1 VDRDGTA
8 AEDVARLAEPA
19 GGEPIKAQ
27 AVRSPLIRLGYCA
40 LGGSVIVTFIG
51 TVLLAQGRTTY
62 ESTASFVRHCGLL
75 LMLISCAV
83 VLIGYRLPHLRRLYN
98 SMCDPSDSVVPVRRP
113 ARATPAHQSQFS
125 LRGLFVLMTLSAIM
139 LALLFTTPDAIFV
152 FIAAYAHLALISML
166 IVVIVY
172 DRGPPQAFC
181 IASITPA
188 VLSIFMSTMF
198 FGVRIGFSRPLGF
211 RLLFATNWVMI
222 IIIGLA
228 GVGVRFWLA
237 GNTRCDDPVRSP
249 GESQTVRS

>member
-1 VDRDGTA
+1 MDRDGIAT
-8 AEDVARLAEPA
+8 EDVAPFAEPA
-19 GGEPIKAQ
+19 SGEPIKAQ
-27 AVRSPLIRLGYCA
+27 AVRSPLIRFGYSA

-83 VLIGYRLPHLRRLYN
+83 VLIGYRLPQLRRLYI
-98 SMCDPSDSVVPVRRP
+98 SMCEPTHRVVPVQRL
-113 ARATPAHQSQFS
+113 ARAKPRHQSQFS
-125 LRGLFVLMTLSAIM
+125 LRGLFVLMTISAIM
-139 LALLFTTPDAIFV
+139 LAFLFTTPATIFA
-152 FIAAYAHLALISML
+152 FIAVYAHLALVSVF

-188 VLSIFMSTMF
+188 VLSIFMSTIF
-198 FGVRIGFSRPLGF
+198 FGARIGVSSALGI

-222 IIIGLA
+222 ILIGLA

-237 GNTRCDDPVRSP
+237 GNARYDDPVQ
-249 GESQTVRS
+249 SQAKAKQ